1 MQQPQRI
8 PATTEFYVPHIPTIL
23 SIRMNHHRLIQF
35 QGDLCAVFDV
45 KAFDPALF
53 SQCEEREKEERFPF
67 RDAGSAAEG
76 MFPSYGVLSGAIGTP
91 PPSARRFMAA
101 AKIMFWQI
109 SVSPSTVTVARKVFM
124 ENKVCTVS
132 IR

>member
-8 PATTEFYVPHIPTIL
+8 PAATEFYVPHIPTIL

-45 KAFDPALF
+45 KAFDSALF
-53 SQCEEREKEERFPF
+53 SQCEEREQEERFSISGMPEALL
-67 RDAGSAAEG
+67 RE

-91 PPSARRFMAA
+91 PPSARKFMAA
-101 AKIMFWQI
+101 AKIMFWQV
-109 SVSPSTVTVARKVFM
+109 SVSPSTVTVAP
-124 ENKVCTVS
+124 
-132 IR
+132 